1 MCKFKS
7 DTRDRIYKSY
17 VSKCLQNIS
26 SNTAKSSGGSYIKKS
41 YDEIIEKIDNQSVIS
56 NNKGHKVQTS
66 EQVIAEVVAKC
77 GIKLKINRK
86 EDKNSESI

>member
-26 SNTAKSSGGSYIKKS
+26 SNTAKSYGGSYIKKT
-41 YDEIIEKIDNQSVIS
+41 YEKKKKKIDNQSVIS
-56 NNKGHKVQTS
+56 NKKKFPT
-66 EQVIAEVVAKC
+66 
-77 GIKLKINRK
+77 IKIYL
-86 EDKNSESI
+86 SI